1 MADKAS
7 RVGNKVFISQA
18 ETGALLG
25 VTDRTVRNMIADGR
39 LKAYRIGR
47 TIRLRLDEVETAL
60 EPFGGGA

>member
-1 MADKAS
+1 MTK
-7 RVGNKVFISQA
+7 GTPHKVFISQA

-47 TIRLRLDEVETAL
+47 TIRLRLDEVEAAL
-60 EPFGGGA
+60 EPFGGAA